1 MRTRRQHRRLWD
13 GTVPLYTCD
22 KNPRQTQF
30 IVASNGIIMD
40 RLQQMSVF
48 VAVAEEKGFGAGA
61 RRLRMSPPAVTRAI
75 ATLEKR
81 LGVQLLHRTTRH
93 VRTTEV

>member
-1 MRTRRQHRRLWD
+1 
-13 GTVPLYTCD
+13 
-22 KNPRQTQF
+22 
-30 IVASNGIIMD
+30 MD

-93 VRTTEV
+93 VRTTEAGESYLEDGFCRRR